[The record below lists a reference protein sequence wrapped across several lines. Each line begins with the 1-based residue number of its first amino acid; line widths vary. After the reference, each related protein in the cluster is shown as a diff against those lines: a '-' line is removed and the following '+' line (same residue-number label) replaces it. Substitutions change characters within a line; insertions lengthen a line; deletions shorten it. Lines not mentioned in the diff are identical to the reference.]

1 MSAAAHAHSTYAH
14 PARPLKTPRDI
25 EYDLMAGI
33 TGRLKAAL
41 PHAKGRLSPSLAA
54 ALHDNSRMWATFAT
68 DLAHPENAFAEDL
81 RGSLFSLAEFTLQ
94 HTARVLGCDATA
106 DVLVDIN
113 MAIMRGL
120 RGSRVR
126 P

>member
-1 MSAAAHAHSTYAH
+1 MSAAAHAQSNYAH

-33 TGRLKAAL
+33 TGRLQAAL
-41 PHAKGRLSPSLAA
+41 PHAKGRISPALAT
-54 ALHDNSRMWATFAT
+54 ALHENSRMWAAFAT
-68 DLAHPENAFAEDL
+68 DLGHPDNAFPQDL
-81 RGSLFSLAEFTLQ
+81 RSKLFSLAGFTLE
-94 HTARVLGCDATA
+94 HTARVLTGESTC

-113 MAIMRGL
+113 MAVMRGL

-126 P
+126 T

>member
-1 MSAAAHAHSTYAH
+1 MSAAAHAQSSYAH

-33 TGRLKAAL
+33 TGRLRSAL
-41 PHAKGRLSPSLAA
+41 PHAKGRLSPSLAS
-54 ALHDNSRMWATFAT
+54 ALHDNSRMWAAFAT
-68 DLAHPENAFAEDL
+68 DLAHPDNGFAADL
-81 RGSLFSLAEFTLQ
+81 RARLFSLAEFSLQ
-94 HTARVLGCDATA
+94 HTARVLAGDATS

-113 MAIMRGL
+113 MAVMRGL

-126 P
+126 T

>member
-1 MSAAAHAHSTYAH
+1 MSAAAHAQSSYAH
-14 PARPLKTPRDI
+14 PSRPLKTPRDI

-33 TGRLKAAL
+33 TGRLQAGL

-54 ALHDNSRMWATFAT
+54 ALHENSRMWAAFAS

-81 RGSLFSLAEFTLQ
+81 RAKLFSLAEFTLQ
-94 HTARVLGCDATA
+94 HTAKILRGEATS

-113 MAIMRGL
+113 MAVMRGL
-120 RGSRVR
+120 RGLRVR
-126 P
+126 S

>member
-1 MSAAAHAHSTYAH
+1 MSAAAHAQSSYAH

-41 PHAKGRLSPSLAA
+41 PHPKGRLSPSLAA
-54 ALHDNSRMWATFAT
+54 ALHDNSRMWAAFAT
-68 DLAHPENAFAEDL
+68 DLAHPENAFTEDL
-81 RGSLFSLAEFTLQ
+81 RGKLFSLAEFSLQ
-94 HTARVLGCDATA
+94 HSAKVLRGEATT

-113 MAIMRGL
+113 MAVMRGL

>member
-1 MSAAAHAHSTYAH
+1 MSAAAHAQSSYAH

-41 PHAKGRLSPSLAA
+41 PHAKGRLSPPLAA

-68 DLAHPENAFAEDL
+68 DLAHPDNAFADDL
-81 RGSLFSLAEFTLQ
+81 RGKLISLAEFTLQ
-94 HTARVLGCDATA
+94 HTARVLAGSATA
-106 DVLVDIN
+106 DALVDIN

-126 P
+126 Q